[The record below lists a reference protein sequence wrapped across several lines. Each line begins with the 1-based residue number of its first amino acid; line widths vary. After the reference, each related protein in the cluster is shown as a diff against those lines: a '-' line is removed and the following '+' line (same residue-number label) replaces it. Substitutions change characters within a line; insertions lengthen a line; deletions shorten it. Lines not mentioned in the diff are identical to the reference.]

1 MKAAVSFI
9 LTSVVLASVSFAAN
23 TKCAQWASKSQLR
36 GAATSVR
43 IAKVEVKNT
52 VSAKAVAKR

>member
-9 LTSVVLASVSFAAN
+9 LTSVVLASVSYAAN
-23 TKCAQWASKSQLR
+23 TNCVAWASKSQLR
-36 GAATSVR
+36 DSATSVR

-52 VSAKAVAKR
+52 VSAKSVAKR